1 MRDFNM
7 YNFRRVALL
16 FRITTTM
23 YGGIV
28 APEHAP
34 GKTGPKIIRE
44 RSS

>member
-16 FRITTTM
+16 FDIVTM
-23 YGGIV
+23 MSGGIV

-34 GKTGPKIIRE
+34 GKTGPRIIRE
-44 RSS
+44 RPS